1 MTLVVGAIVGWLAS
15 ALMKTDARMG
25 IPANVAAGIA
35 GSVLAGL
42 IATRL
47 GVALTS
53 QVGGLVVAVLGACVL
68 IGALRALGVFDR
80 FVAIR

>member
-25 IPANVAAGIA
+25 IPANVVAGIA
-35 GSVLAGL
+35 GSVLADV
-42 IATRL
+42 IANRL
-47 GVALTS
+47 GMALTS
-53 QVGGLVVAVLGACVL
+53 QVSGLVVAVLGACVL

-80 FVAIR
+80 FVAFR